1 MSGSRIEFRNTT
13 DERLLASQ
21 DGPCSRNFVLLN
33 STQRKVVK
41 VTTRP
46 SLTYTEE
53 KRNSPAFY
61 ATRTSLPCSQKQAH
75 NSTTTRRHNL
85 TSHRSN
91 VNTDELIQVS
101 KCTLLTK
108 FKCRISYACATQVE
122 GLARPE
128 CIYKV
133 RTNFK
138 SEFIASK
145 D

>member
-1 MSGSRIEFRNTT
+1 MSGSRIEFRNRT

-21 DGPCSRNFVLLN
+21 DGLYSRNFVLLN
-33 STQRKVVK
+33 STQRKGVK
-41 VTTRP
+41 VITRP
-46 SLTYTEE
+46 SLTYIEE
-53 KRNSPAFY
+53 KRNSPGLY
-61 ATRTSLPCSQKQAH
+61 ATRTSLPCSQTQAH

-91 VNTDELIQVS
+91 VNTDDLIQVS

-108 FKCRISYACATQVE
+108 FKCRLSYACAAQVE
-122 GLARPE
+122 GLARAE

-133 RTNFK
+133 WTNFK
-138 SEFIASK
+138 SEFITSK